1 MYRVPNARS
10 PLPPADEPFG
20 YLLLWILVIG
30 FFALALWRFVQAA
43 EKRLNP
49 TTGHRVRALLYG
61 ITYSAAKAKG
71 VDGVLRSFAQTAFGP
86 WLLILV
92 ALGLIA
98 FGVLSFFEAKW
109 HRTLGG
115 VPV

>member
-1 MYRVPNARS
+1 VAGIRIA
-10 PLPPADEPFG
+10 
-20 YLLLWILVIG
+20 
-30 FFALALWRFVQAA
+30 ALDAA
-43 EKRLNP
+43 
-49 TTGHRVRALLYG
+49 
-61 ITYSAAKAKG
+61 ITYNAAKAEG
-71 VDGVLRSFAQTAFGP
+71 VDGVLRSFAKTAFGP

>member
-1 MYRVPNARS
+1 MQ
-10 PLPPADEPFG
+10 DT
-20 YLLLWILVIG
+20 
-30 FFALALWRFVQAA
+30 AA
-43 EKRLNP
+43 EQLILRHAYP
-49 TTGHRVRALLYG
+49 DHDDGHALIVAGIGIAALDAA

-71 VDGVLRSFAQTAFGP
+71 VDGVLRSFAQTPFGP
-86 WLLILV
+86 WLLVLV

-98 FGVLSFFEAKW
+98 FGLLSFFEAKW